1 MFNKEI
7 EIPGISLTALNSPIK
22 EEDDDI
28 NESQRRTLFD
38 INEVLSLKVE
48 EFGDEDTILDK
59 SIEYFT
65 LNSLEDK
72 GL

>member
-7 EIPGISLTALNSPIK
+7 EIPGISITDLDSAIN

-28 NESQRRTLFD
+28 KESQRRTLFD

-48 EFGDEDTILDK
+48 EFGDEDEYLDK
-59 SIEYFT
+59 SIANFT
-65 LNSLEDK
+65 LDSLKD
-72 GL
+72 